1 MDEYGFIRTFI
12 PRKPTSLFILAY
24 RKKADRN
31 LTIFELTSI
40 ESKVR
45 KEVIFLREYDG
56 VGYHCN
62 HLYSN
67 LLHLHFHYDKDNYDN
82 DNDNTSIPNHG

>member
-12 PRKPTSLFILAY
+12 PRTPNSLFILAY

-40 ESKVR
+40 ESKVG
-45 KEVIFLREYDG
+45 KEVIFIGKYYDYDYDYD
-56 VGYHCN
+56 YHPPFS
-62 HLYSN
+62 L
-67 LLHLHFHYDKDNYDN
+67 
-82 DNDNTSIPNHG
+82 